1 MSAGVPSC
9 GPARAGAAAG
19 DGLRVG
25 RWPRGLDAPRKQGG
39 TPATFFRAPVSG
51 GGGPRPLWAD
61 TLTSGTL
68 AVPAQ
73 GVLQRRISISPVTS
87 RCHRLTVRRCRREAT
102 PGGDRGSCEEC
113 DASMAKGHHDVQ
125 DDGQLLLWFGPAPSG
140 GRWPAPRTHPAIHLN
155 SCR

>member
-51 GGGPRPLWAD
+51 EGSPSTLGRHSHERDPRCP
-61 TLTSGTL
+61 
-68 AVPAQ
+68 
-73 GVLQRRISISPVTS
+73 SPG
-87 RCHRLTVRRCRREAT
+87 RLTASHFYFPSNEQMPSPHCQASQE
-102 PGGDRGSCEEC
+102 GS
-113 DASMAKGHHDVQ
+113 DA
-125 DDGQLLLWFGPAPSG
+125 W
-140 GRWPAPRTHPAIHLN
+140 W
-155 SCR
+155 